1 LLAKIDRL
9 IWLKM
14 RAFTVTPT
22 RPRVGDDVR
31 SVSRSEPMGGENEG
45 SQVDVGARSKN
56 EAASTKAE
64 AEMRRKQHALEDDVV
79 RECLHC
85 RDRVAASQS

>member
-1 LLAKIDRL
+1 
-9 IWLKM
+9 
-14 RAFTVTPT
+14 
-22 RPRVGDDVR
+22 
-31 SVSRSEPMGGENEG
+31 MGGENEG